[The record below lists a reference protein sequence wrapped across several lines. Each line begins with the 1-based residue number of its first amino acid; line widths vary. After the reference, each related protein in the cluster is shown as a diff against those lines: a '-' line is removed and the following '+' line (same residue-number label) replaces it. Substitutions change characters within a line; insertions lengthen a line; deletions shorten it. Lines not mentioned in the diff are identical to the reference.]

1 MHIGVPH
8 RAATPAWPAHSV
20 SSKAGWGLVWV
31 AAVCAGCGTPRVGGV
46 PGIAPSP
53 NTAWTPPP
61 TEPAQDTTKRLEVPA
76 GLEQRIRRLTL
87 AEVVDLGLRNNPA
100 TRLSWANAR
109 AAAAAYGSERGAYLP
124 TIDGDVTATRLKTV
138 ASQGRSAVTQS
149 VLNPSLSLSYLLF
162 DFGGRSGNVGTAR
175 NDLIAANFTHNA
187 TLQAV
192 VLEIQSAYFQYVANR
207 ALLEAQRTTQ
217 REARTNLT
225 AAEERHRVGVATIA
239 DVLQART
246 AASQAEL
253 AVQATEGNLQTSR
266 GALALSVGLPA
277 NLPYDVDSAAGQVP
291 VAIVTDSVDALIARA
306 VKGRPDLAAAQ
317 AEYQASRAQVSVARA
332 SRLPSLVLNGT
343 GGRTYTSSLPD
354 GGNNYT
360 VSLGLRIPLF
370 AGFSRLYDQREA
382 VALSDAAAAR
392 AAALGQRVVFEV
404 FSSYYA
410 LQTAARRVRTSDDLI
425 ASARQSSEVAL
436 GRYRAGVGSVLD
448 LLAAQTALADARA
461 QQVLARLEWNTSLAR
476 LAHDTGILDVRGGSS
491 LRLAPDSGSKTPSQ

>member
-1 MHIGVPH
+1 VPQD
-8 RAATPAWPAHSV
+8 
-20 SSKAGWGLVWV
+20 L
-31 AAVCAGCGTPRVGGV
+31 
-46 PGIAPSP
+46 
-53 NTAWTPPP
+53 
-61 TEPAQDTTKRLEVPA
+61 EP
-76 GLEQRIRRLTL
+76 RIRSLTL

-109 AAAAAYGSERGAYLP
+109 AAAAAYGSERGAYFP
-124 TIDGDVTATRLKTV
+124 TIDGEVTGTRLKTV

-149 VLNPSLSLSYLLF
+149 VLSPSLSLSYLLF
-162 DFGGRSGNVGTAR
+162 DFGGRSGTIGAAR
-175 NDLIAANFTHNA
+175 NQLLAANFTHNA
-187 TLQAV
+187 TLQGV
-192 VLEIQSAYFQYVANR
+192 VLQIQSAYFQYVATR
-207 ALLEAQRTTQ
+207 ALLEAQRSTEE
-217 REARTNLT
+217 EARTNLT

-266 GALALSVGLPA
+266 GALALALGLPA

-291 VAIVTDSVDALIARA
+291 VAVLADSVDTLIARSVA
-306 VKGRPDLAAAQ
+306 ARPDLAAAQ
-317 AEYQASRAQVSVARA
+317 AQFQASRAQISAVRA
-332 SRLPSLVLNGT
+332 NRLPSVVLNGT
-343 GGRTYTSSLPD
+343 GGRTYTSSLPQ

-360 VSLGLRIPLF
+360 LTLGLRIPLF
-370 AGFSRLYDQREA
+370 AGFSRVYDERQ
-382 VALSDAAAAR
+382 
-392 AAALGQRVVFEV
+392 AAALADAAGARAEALGQQVVFEV

-410 LQTAARRVRTSDDLI
+410 LKTAARRVRTSDDLI

-476 LAHDTGILDVRGGSS
+476 LAHDTGILDAAGGSS
-491 LRLAPDSGSKTPSQ
+491 LRLVPDSDSMTPPR

>member
-1 MHIGVPH
+1 MSRRV
-8 RAATPAWPAHSV
+8 RWLAAWSFLG
-20 SSKAGWGLVWV
+20 S
-31 AAVCAGCGTPRVGGV
+31 AACAGTPRVGGV
-46 PGIAPSP
+46 PGVSPSP
-53 NTAWTPPP
+53 ETAWSPPASVQRQ
-61 TEPAQDTTKRLEVPA
+61 EPFSTDPVPPDLER
-76 GLEQRIRRLTL
+76 RIRNLTL

-100 TRLSWANAR
+100 TRFSWANAR

-124 TIDGDVTATRLKTV
+124 TVDGDVVATRLKTV

-162 DFGGRSGNVGTAR
+162 DFGGRSGNIGAAR
-175 NDLIAANFTHNA
+175 NELIAANFTHNA
-187 TLQAV
+187 TLQGV
-192 VLEIQSAYFQYVANR
+192 VLQIQSAYFQYVANR
-207 ALLEAQRTTQ
+207 ALLEAQRTTE
-217 REARTNLT
+217 REARTNLA
-225 AAEERHRVGVATIA
+225 AAEERNRVGVATIA

-266 GALALSVGLPA
+266 GALALAVGLPA

-291 VAIVTDSVDALIARA
+291 VAVLADSVDTLIEKAISA
-306 VKGRPDLAAAQ
+306 RPDLAAAQ
-317 AEYQASRAQVSVARA
+317 AEFQASRAQISAVRA
-332 SRLPSLVLNGT
+332 NRLPSLVLNGT
-343 GGRTYTSSLPD
+343 GGRTYTSSLPQ

-370 AGFSRLYDQREA
+370 AGFSRIYDERQ
-382 VALSDAAAAR
+382 
-392 AAALGQRVVFEV
+392 AAALADAAGARAEVLGQQVVFEV

-476 LAHDTGILDVRGGSS
+476 LAHDTGILDTRGGSS
-491 LRLAPDSGSKTPSQ
+491 LRLAPDSVPKTPPR